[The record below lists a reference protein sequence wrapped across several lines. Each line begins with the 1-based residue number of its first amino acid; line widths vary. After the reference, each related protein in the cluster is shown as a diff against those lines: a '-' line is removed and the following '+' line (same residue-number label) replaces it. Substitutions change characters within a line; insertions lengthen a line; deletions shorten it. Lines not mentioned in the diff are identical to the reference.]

1 MDAPCQC
8 TPHFRWIGRLFRLV
22 IVEFPIGRND
32 RRTGHAVGIHREKTG
47 DVVFVEV
54 RIGGKGHGPICKL
67 PIGNGDSR
75 QQLYVVVPLI
85 ALEACER

>member
-1 MDAPCQC
+1 
-8 TPHFRWIGRLFRLV
+8 
-22 IVEFPIGRND
+22 
-32 RRTGHAVGIHREKTG
+32 VGIHREKTG